1 GGSGGGRGGDVLY
14 LAVGSVLGVMVLIL
28 LAFIAMCLCKSR
40 PPGAAHSES
49 GPIPHPASRAGKRH
63 PSLCSF
69 TEYEPPGYLY
79 HGAGQLVEY
88 AALAGASGAGAA
100 GFLGACPH
108 ARHKADG
115 AAGLFP
121 GHGGSHGRPCL
132 DYDHPHA
139 LANGGL
145 YAALP
150 PSDIPERGG
159 CRNCRNNNR

>member
-1 GGSGGGRGGDVLY
+1 GGDVLY

-40 PPGAAHSES
+40 PPGAAH
-49 GPIPHPASRAGKRH
+49 K
-63 PSLCSF
+63 
-69 TEYEPPGYLY
+69 YEPPGYLY